1 MFVHSGLGDTEGR
14 NGSMDGSKENCD
26 NNCDQSQSGMA
37 VRQSSSLKTEWHQKQ
52 IIIFYTSS
60 LSRSSPSPDR
70 KNISPLPLFLM
81 QIIVIFILSRYFGL
95 MIPVALLLLG
105 SFSSFVAVDHSY
117 CYCWP
122 SSFRA
127 FVSVLTNMWMTMML
141 SSSSSTSSWSKKRVK
156 MLLLFFS
163 CDLNWF

>member
-1 MFVHSGLGDTEGR
+1 MCLSIRDWETRKDG
-14 NGSMDGSKENCD
+14 MDPWTDLKKIVITIVTRS
-26 NNCDQSQSGMA
+26 SVA

-70 KNISPLPLFLM
+70 KNISPFPLILM
-81 QIIVIFILSRYFGL
+81 QIIVIFILSRYIGL
-95 MIPVALLLLG
+95 VIPVALLLLG

-122 SSFRA
+122 RSFRA

-141 SSSSSTSSWSKKRVK
+141 SSSSTSSWRKKRVK